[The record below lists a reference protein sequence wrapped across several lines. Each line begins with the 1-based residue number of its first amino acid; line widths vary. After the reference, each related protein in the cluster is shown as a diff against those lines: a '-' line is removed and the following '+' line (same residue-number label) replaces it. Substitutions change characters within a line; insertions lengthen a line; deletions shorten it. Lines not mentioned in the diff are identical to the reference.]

1 MIATVDNGLSLIEC
15 TIISSEGI
23 AVEAWRNPWRN
34 SAVSGG
40 STRFFPSD
48 TILATPGG
56 VSSNSSLSARIDS
69 LYEAVVDSASC
80 ALSILPE
87 FHEDRRDEILRKV
100 KSTLR

>member
-1 MIATVDNGLSLIEC
+1 MVEGTPLLREHRLKKLIEG
-15 TIISSEGI
+15 S
-23 AVEAWRNPWRN
+23 NP
-34 SAVSGG
+34 
-40 STRFFPSD
+40 
-48 TILATPGG
+48 
-56 VSSNSSLSARIDS
+56 SLSARIDYLCVGPLNS